1 MNFITKVKDWVVAH
15 PKASLVI
22 AGAIGALIVF
32 KLFS

>member
-1 MNFITKVKDWVVAH
+1 MNFLSKVKDWVKAH
-15 PKASLVI
+15 PKTALVI